1 MPPIRRDTI
10 TYSLVSGVGDGN
22 NSLFTLDSNGTLKTA
37 SILDYEIVSTLTI
50 RVQAKDEFNASIE
63 ASFQVSV
70 GDDQT
75 EDTDGDGY
83 SDGAEFAFGSDPWD
97 RNSLANHAPAV
108 IGFDQMGQVSTQ
120 VSQTLGNQ
128 TLPGMILWLDANNS
142 ATLSKHP
149 GASVYR
155 GREVTRSGNLVA
167 YWDFEEDDD
176 GLADVSGNG
185 NRANFVGDPQF
196 VSGKFGT
203 ALDFDHEGDYA
214 YIDGFSGLTT
224 ADFLSVSAWVKLDS
238 IDTNESDDSMIF
250 ATNANDLHALFF
262 WYNADGAGTKPFL
275 FLQCGHFLHDYQSGR
290 SGASSA
296 VANLWQHVV
305 GTYHMGTKK
314 IYLDGEL
321 KGTVTNSSAQVSPV
335 HQRFF
340 IGAAEGLSTN
350 FRMNGMIDDL
360 RVYNLE
366 LSQAEVTAIFG
377 NGHGDLG
384 SPVTAPSLQV
394 TPPADGEPVL
404 FWGDLSKEENHARIT
419 NVRTTGREPNFKSN
433 AQNGLPSVVFAD
445 DYLAVSGE
453 DSKLFDNLSEYS
465 ILVVAK
471 GNSNREDWRP
481 LLSKRGDGGQGWQFR
496 TRVEIP

>member
-1 MPPIRRDTI
+1 
-10 TYSLVSGVGDGN
+10 
-22 NSLFTLDSNGTLKTA
+22 
-37 SILDYEIVSTLTI
+37 
-50 RVQAKDEFNASIE
+50 
-63 ASFQVSV
+63 
-70 GDDQT
+70 
-75 EDTDGDGY
+75 
-83 SDGAEFAFGSDPWD
+83 
-97 RNSLANHAPAV
+97 
-108 IGFDQMGQVSTQ
+108 MGQVSTQ

-214 YIDGFSGLTT
+214 YIDGFPGLTT

-262 WYNADGAGTKPFL
+262 WYNADGAGTGNPSYSFNV
-275 FLQCGHFLHDYQSGR
+275 GTSSTITNRVG

-340 IGAAEGLSTN
+340 IGAAE
-350 FRMNGMIDDL
+350 
-360 RVYNLE
+360 
-366 LSQAEVTAIFG
+366 
-377 NGHGDLG
+377 H
-384 SPVTAPSLQV
+384 
-394 TPPADGEPVL
+394 
-404 FWGDLSKEENHARIT
+404 
-419 NVRTTGREPNFKSN
+419 
-433 AQNGLPSVVFAD
+433 
-445 DYLAVSGE
+445 
-453 DSKLFDNLSEYS
+453 
-465 ILVVAK
+465 
-471 GNSNREDWRP
+471 
-481 LLSKRGDGGQGWQFR
+481 
-496 TRVEIP
+496 